1 MLTVIGLG
9 NWEEKYFKTRHN
21 IGFMILDRFLDKS
34 SFSQKWQK
42 NSRAN
47 CWVIKTND
55 FLLAKPKTLMNV
67 SGSAVKKLID
77 FYKIDSENLL
87 LVHDDLDLE
96 LGKIK
101 VSKNQGS
108 AGHRGVE
115 SVISVLGTDSFWRMR
130 IGIGRPKDS
139 QNPNQVTDFVLNEF
153 LVEEREVLEWTIERA
168 VRLLK
173 NLVKIGRDEQ

>member
-1 MLTVIGLG
+1 
-9 NWEEKYFKTRHN
+9 
-21 IGFMILDRFLDKS
+21 
-34 SFSQKWQK
+34 
-42 NSRAN
+42 
-47 CWVIKTND
+47 
-55 FLLAKPKTLMNV
+55 MNV